1 MLLRNYFDE
10 KPQANCR
17 LLSLGISFLIKM
29 EKENLSNKDG
39 KENQFLFYLQ
49 VESPIIC
56 PLLQKMD
63 ENGLFQEED
72 LWKIS

>member
-1 MLLRNYFDE
+1 MLLGNYFDE

-17 LLSLGISFLIKM
+17 LLSLGISFLIK
-29 EKENLSNKDG
+29 KRWKRNDG

-72 LWKIS
+72 L